1 MEQLERFLLI
11 ASAGDDVTRAIN
23 FAELDAVAGAQRSQ
37 YLGAALQKVGAGT
50 RVSGGGGW
58 RQWQGRSG
66 RSSWGLPCR
75 RWVGPL
81 ALTVAVSGRVV

>member
-37 YLGAALQKVGAGT
+37 YLGAALQEVGGAAGSDRGGVWAGGL
-50 RVSGGGGW
+50 RVAKSEGW
-58 RQWQGRSG
+58 MLCGM
-66 RSSWGLPCR
+66 
-75 RWVGPL
+75 
-81 ALTVAVSGRVV
+81 A